1 LNGLEETLLVW
12 VVRPCWSGWF
22 RGDLAGRGGFE
33 ETLLV
38 GWFRGDLAGLGCF
51 VEALLAWQ
59 FRGGLAGLGV
69 IGEASLVWVV
79 CVVALLAV

>member
-1 LNGLEETLLVW
+1 
-12 VVRPCWSGWF
+12 
-22 RGDLAGRGGFE
+22 
-33 ETLLV
+33 LLV